1 MINMK
6 IFCLGKET
14 SVIKVEFISSLSFT
28 KFVRETKGLLEEKSL
43 QKIQNPQ
50 DWIWTGWVEQGNV
63 EGTFLE

>member
-14 SVIKVEFISSLSFT
+14 SVIKVELISSLSFT
-28 KFVRETKGLLEEKSL
+28 KFVRETKGLLEEKRL